1 MLSRAFFIILCLL
14 TSFNICDERSYI
26 KKPEKG
32 SLIEGRNVKIY
43 VKIHGLG
50 NNYGYQHAFYL

>member
-1 MLSRAFFIILCLL
+1 MHSHIK
-14 TSFNICDERSYI
+14 

-32 SLIEGRNVKIY
+32 SSIDEEEKSIKIY
-43 VKIHGLG
+43 VKFHGLG